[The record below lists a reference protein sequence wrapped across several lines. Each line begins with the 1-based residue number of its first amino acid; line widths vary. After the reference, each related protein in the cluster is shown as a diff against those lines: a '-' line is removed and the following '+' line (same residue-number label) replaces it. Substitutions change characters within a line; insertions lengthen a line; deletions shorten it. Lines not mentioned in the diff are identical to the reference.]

1 VNPIITGIT
10 PNKGRT
16 MGGYF
21 IKILGENFS
30 LYGCIVEFGN
40 DTIGWMKAKNVMVTE
55 TGEIVV
61 APPKFSKFPISRTDG
76 IKSIFPIVV
85 SIRISNLD
93 PSKSIV
99 INPETLEKE
108 ASVKEECF
116 TYSYVSFVKE
126 KGNITW
132 VKENFKLRHL
142 QEFSDKCVFYAH
154 RDYTD
159 DGISIKPTGTFGLVV
174 SDPVVEKDHLRTY
187 AHKDTTINP
196 NSGLEYNSYLND
208 AIGVQRHTEIVNIIF
223 TLIFYAKSNM
233 ILENMLAVYE
243 NFMVSNVKFGIP
255 SVISD
260 YESSQIEYEYR
271 IKKQAQH
278 HSKDGYHYAVI
289 ETILCSIPK
298 HSLQNGFIDK
308 VDYIYEEQF
317 LKEEKSK

>member
-1 VNPIITGIT
+1 MNPIITNIV
-10 PNKGRT
+10 PNEGRT

-30 LYGCIVEFGN
+30 LSGCDIDFGN
-40 DTIGWMKAKNVMVTE
+40 DTIGWMRAKNVMVTE

-85 SIRISNLD
+85 NIRVANLD
-93 PSKSIV
+93 VNKEV
-99 INPETLEKE
+99 VVNPETLEQEISIKE
-108 ASVKEECF
+108 NCF

-154 RDYTD
+154 RDYTI
-159 DGISIKPTGTFGLVV
+159 DGISIKPTDTFGLVV
-174 SDPVVEKDHLRTY
+174 SDPVVEKDHIRTY
-187 AHKDTTINP
+187 IYKDTTVNP
-196 NSGLEYNSYLND
+196 SSGLEYNSYLND
-208 AIGVQRHTEIVNIIF
+208 AIGVQRHTEIVNIVF
-223 TLIFYAKSNM
+223 TLIFYAESNM
-233 ILENMLAVYE
+233 ILENMLATYE
-243 NFMVSNVKFGIP
+243 NFIASNVKFGIP

-278 HSKDGYHYAVI
+278 HSKDGYHYAVM

-308 VDYIYEEQF
+308 VDYIYEEQL
-317 LKEEKSK
+317 LKEGKTE